1 MKKIFDTMKIIV
13 LILCPADYG
22 VDEPFELCR

>member
-1 MKKIFDTMKIIV
+1 MKKFFDTMKIIV
-13 LILCPADYG
+13 LMICPADYG